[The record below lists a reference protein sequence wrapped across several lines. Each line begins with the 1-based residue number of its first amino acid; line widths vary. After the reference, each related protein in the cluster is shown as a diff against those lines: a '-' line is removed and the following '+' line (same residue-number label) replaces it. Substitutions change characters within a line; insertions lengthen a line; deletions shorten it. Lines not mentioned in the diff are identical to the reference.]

1 MMARSHAPEKPEWFS
16 LFSDSISP
24 PKRFGEN
31 AQFRHEDSRQIFLGI
46 RPSPSPPFLDELQYI
61 GGSKTSP
68 SSFAKVK
75 CCARIFLTS
84 PRLMLLIVG
93 TVGPSVEPISKKR
106 WDSKLLEKL
115 CDLLSNSS
123 LKKKVATNS

>member
-1 MMARSHAPEKPEWFS
+1 
-16 LFSDSISP
+16 
-24 PKRFGEN
+24 
-31 AQFRHEDSRQIFLGI
+31 
-46 RPSPSPPFLDELQYI
+46 
-61 GGSKTSP
+61 
-68 SSFAKVK
+68 
-75 CCARIFLTS
+75 
-84 PRLMLLIVG
+84 MLLIVG